1 MFSLKFSYDFTFATV
16 FALLI
21 GIYFGIFITFLIY
34 VNSIFKTI
42 NKEISSTKKKINDDK
57 NSNKLIIIE
66 EKVQKRIKEA
76 QETFKYKTK
85 HNKIK
90 GMDLLFPYSNGKINK
105 NTITYNLV
113 NSIAIEFNPKSTNP
127 LSEITIEETLDFIK
141 SITFKIE
148 QLLSLP
154 SVHFLKKLKIN
165 TIINIINVV
174 EYIEKNKIFKIYNS
188 NKKYINILL
197 FILKILNPVTWIKKL
212 AIQPVIKLLSGKII
226 SSLIEFIGL
235 EAFELYSKHDRI
247 EKVNKNES

>member
-42 NKEISSTKKKINDDK
+42 NKEISLTKKRINKD
-57 NSNKLIIIE
+57 SNNLTIVE
-66 EKVQKRIKEA
+66 EKVQKKIKEA

-85 HNKIK
+85 HSKIK

-127 LSEITIEETLDFIK
+127 LSEITIEESLDFIK
-141 SITFKIE
+141 SITLKIE

-174 EYIEKNKIFKIYNS
+174 EYIEKNKIIKIYNS
-188 NKKYINILL
+188 NKKYINFLL

-235 EAFELYSKHDRI
+235 EAFELYSKHDKI

>member
-42 NKEISSTKKKINDDK
+42 NKEISLTKKRINKD
-57 NSNKLIIIE
+57 SNDLTIVE
-66 EKVQKRIKEA
+66 EKVHKKIKEA

-85 HNKIK
+85 HSKIK

-105 NTITYNLV
+105 NTITYNLI

-127 LSEITIEETLDFIK
+127 LSEITIEEAIDFIK
-141 SITFKIE
+141 SITLKIE

-174 EYIEKNKIFKIYNS
+174 EYIEKNKIIKIYNS
-188 NKKYINILL
+188 SKKYINFLL

-235 EAFELYSKHDRI
+235 EAFELYSKHDKI
-247 EKVNKNES
+247 KKVNKNES